1 METNEGDLQK
11 KEDIIKNNS
20 IVYEGDYVILISSDG
35 SQRITQITKKGHA
48 KISKVNVKLD
58 PIIGAKWGTAFEF
71 SQGTLIPTAE
81 PDDVDEEIETGEGE
95 SNQIIVEEE
104 KQDPS
109 ITDQNEEKLA
119 QKQKI
124 SSDDISQMREKGV
137 SGENIIKALMQGNS
151 AFQEKTKFSQQK
163 YIKKKRK
170 KYMKLV
176 KLVQPSA
183 LNLCKTYY
191 YNKPGKI
198 NYLRFDSLAQMLHLG
213 NIQAN
218 SNVLVID
225 NTAGLVVGAVA
236 ERLGGYGK
244 VINLYEGPQSS
255 VPLFE
260 FFNFSPEIKNSV
272 YHFPLSEIRTVKDS
286 KPEVDTMDMSMEH
299 ATEINIKRARHE
311 EARNLIASGVDS
323 LIMISRYEP
332 NSVLKEVFP
341 YLTLS
346 RPFVLFSTLPQ
357 TLAECFDGLIKQKTA
372 LNLDLTETW
381 MRVYQV
387 LPDRTHPMMNMEA
400 ASGYVLSGVKVE
412 PT

>member
-1 METNEGDLQK
+1 
-11 KEDIIKNNS
+11 
-20 IVYEGDYVILISSDG
+20 
-35 SQRITQITKKGHA
+35 
-48 KISKVNVKLD
+48 
-58 PIIGAKWGTAFEF
+58 
-71 SQGTLIPTAE
+71 
-81 PDDVDEEIETGEGE
+81 
-95 SNQIIVEEE
+95 
-104 KQDPS
+104 
-109 ITDQNEEKLA
+109 
-119 QKQKI
+119 
-124 SSDDISQMREKGV
+124 
-137 SGENIIKALMQGNS
+137 
-151 AFQEKTKFSQQK
+151 
-163 YIKKKRK
+163 
-170 KYMKLV
+170 V

-191 YNKPGKI
+191 KNKPGKI

-225 NTAGLVVGAVA
+225 NTAGLVVGAIA

-255 VPLFE
+255 TPLFE

-272 YHFPLSEIRTVKDS
+272 YHFPLSEIRTVKDP
-286 KPEVDTMDMSMEH
+286 KPDRVDTMDISVEQP
-299 ATEINIKRARHE
+299 TEVDIAHIKRTRYE
-311 EARNLIASGVDS
+311 EARTLIASGVDS
-323 LIMISRYEP
+323 LVMISRYEP

-346 RPFVLFSTLPQ
+346 RPFVLFSTFPQ
-357 TLAECFDGLIKQKTA
+357 TLAECFDTLIKQKAA

-381 MRVYQV
+381 MRTYQV

-400 ASGYVLSGVKVE
+400 ASGYVLSGMKVE